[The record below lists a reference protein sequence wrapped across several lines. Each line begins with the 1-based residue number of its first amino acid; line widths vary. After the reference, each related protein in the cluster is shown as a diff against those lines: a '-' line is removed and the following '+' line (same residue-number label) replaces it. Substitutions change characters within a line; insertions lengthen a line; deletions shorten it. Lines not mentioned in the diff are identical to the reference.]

1 MPHGCDHINGMEIV
15 TGMTEAQLDARL
27 DELAARHRSANGLGV
42 QLLNVVGGQAEN
54 LLDRLPDGVKGRLDG
69 ATEAALRT
77 ALNAAGRSRGMV
89 PDQAGWLNTALSA
102 ALGGAGGFGGLPTAM
117 AELPVTVTVLLRAIQ
132 GVAARHGF
140 DPEDEVIRMACLE
153 VLGTAGPLEDDD
165 GAELSFLAARVTITG
180 ATVRG
185 LLAKVA
191 PRLATV
197 LGQKLAAQTVPVLGA
212 VAGAATNYIYTSY
225 YQEMAEI
232 QFGLLALA
240 RDSGTPRQELM
251 DDLRARLKSPE
262 IKRA

>member
-1 MPHGCDHINGMEIV
+1 MEIV
-15 TGMTEAQLDARL
+15 PGMTEAQVNARL
-27 DELAARHRSANGLGV
+27 DELARRHKAASGLGV

-54 LLDRLPDGVKGRLDG
+54 LLDRLPGSVKERLDG

-77 ALNAAGRSRGMV
+77 AMNAAGRSRKAV
-89 PDQAGWLNTALSA
+89 PDQAGWLNTAVSA
-102 ALGGAGGFGGLPTAM
+102 ALGGAGGFGGLPSAL

-140 DPEDEVIRMACLE
+140 DPDDEVIRLACLE
-153 VLGTAGPLEDDD
+153 VLGTAGPLDDDD
-165 GAELSFLAARVTITG
+165 GAELSFLAARVTLTG

-212 VAGAATNYIYTSY
+212 VTGAATNYIYTNY

-232 QFGLLALA
+232 QFGILALA
-240 RDSGTPRQELM
+240 RDSGTPREELLAS
-251 DDLRARLKSPE
+251 LRDRLRPPQV
-262 IKRA
+262 KRA